1 MRVYTCIH
9 VYICI
14 HTHTY
19 IYTLYIHIIMHVVKL
34 LQTMWIESK
43 SKYKA
48 PEARIFSIKENSEM
62 FVKYFDLMQE
72 NLETLASMDD
82 LLSGS

>member
-1 MRVYTCIH
+1 
-9 VYICI
+9 
-14 HTHTY
+14 
-19 IYTLYIHIIMHVVKL
+19 MHVVKL

-62 FVKYFDLMQE
+62 LVKYFDLMQE